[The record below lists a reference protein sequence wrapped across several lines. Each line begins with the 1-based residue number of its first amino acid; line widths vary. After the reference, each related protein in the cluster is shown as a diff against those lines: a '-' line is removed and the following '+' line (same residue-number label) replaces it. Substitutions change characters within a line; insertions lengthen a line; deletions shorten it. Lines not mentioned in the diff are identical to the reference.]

1 MQTASATNDCAA
13 TNPHCKGVCSG
24 YGTQTVCPPLIVLA
38 VLSQNRPDASA
49 NPV

>member
-1 MQTASATNDCAA
+1 MQAANATNDCAA

-24 YGTQTVCPPLIVLA
+24 YGTQTVCPPLIVLE